1 MLNSLTWLEAAIQDS
16 ADTEHLCHHRTS
28 HGTAL
33 TSRVFTAVNLEEI
46 TEGSDSQLGLP
57 LESSWDLNFKKY
69 CYSGFAP
76 RDWILTGLGCLL
88 NIRVFKVFQV
98 ILILA
103 AQVEKHLGTK
113 TER

>member
-1 MLNSLTWLEAAIQDS
+1 MLNSHTWLEAAIQDS
-16 ADTEHLCHHRTS
+16 ADIEHLCHHRTS
-28 HGTAL
+28 YGT
-33 TSRVFTAVNLEEI
+33 VFTAENLEEI

-57 LESSWDLNFKKY
+57 LESSLELNFKKY

-76 RDWILTGLGCLL
+76 RDLLLIGLGCLL
-88 NIRVFKVFQV
+88 NIRVFKIFLV

-103 AQVEKHLGTK
+103 AQVEKHLGTQ